1 MAERKEMLKEFKEFI
16 SKGNMLDLAIGVVI
30 GAAFGKFTDAFMNHL
45 INPLVG
51 MLTGGAD
58 FSDKFIVLKEG
69 DKIKGPYEGL
79 KAATTAG
86 ANTLQ
91 YGAFISAILS
101 FLITMAVM
109 FMVVKVYN
117 KMKAAPPE
125 EAPVTPAN
133 EVLLAEIRDLLK
145 K

>member
-1 MAERKEMLKEFKEFI
+1 MLKEFKDFI
-16 SKGNMLDLAIGVVI
+16 SKGNMLDLAIGIVI
-30 GAAFGKFTDAFMNHL
+30 GAAFGKLTDAFMGNL

-51 MLTGGAD
+51 MITGGTD
-58 FSDKFIVLKEG
+58 FSNKFLVLKDG
-69 DKIKGPYEGL
+69 GKVPGPYDSL
-79 KAATTAG
+79 KAATDAG

-91 YGAFISAILS
+91 YGAFVSAIVS

-125 EAPVTPAN
+125 EVPATPAN